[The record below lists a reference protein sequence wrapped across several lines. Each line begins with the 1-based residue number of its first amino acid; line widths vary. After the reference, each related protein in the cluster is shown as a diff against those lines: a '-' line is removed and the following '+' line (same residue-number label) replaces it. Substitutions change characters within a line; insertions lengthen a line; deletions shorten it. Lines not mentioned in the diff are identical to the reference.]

1 MALFSKKKYLTSTD
15 ETTLAI
21 NRLADDI
28 LVNTQRR
35 ENALS
40 SFRRTANELADINEQ
55 LTTRKTFY
63 ETLTAALTDQK
74 SQTDK
79 MIADNEAV
87 RKKILEI
94 IGE

>member
-63 ETLTAALTDQK
+63 ETLTATLTDQK

-79 MIADNEAV
+79 MIADNEAG

>member
-55 LTTRKTFY
+55 LTTRKAFY
-63 ETLTAALTDQK
+63 ETLTATLTDQK